1 MKLPTTHL
9 LAFDDAS
16 GLIADHTSPAA
27 RTSRS
32 ASTGNPLEV
41 WTLPVS

>member
-16 GLIADHTSPAA
+16 GLIADRTSPATY
-27 RTSRS
+27 TSRS
-32 ASTGNPLEV
+32 ASTPNRPF
-41 WTLPVS
+41 